1 VLCRSIYSML
11 KEQSEITSHPEGSYL
26 MELSQKAKTVLALC
40 KPMKIVFGVNK
51 IYSGYLKELQIGSYM
66 LNSIISGSQS
76 TEFYHKT
83 EYFLKQAQTTP
94 MEFAVHFAGLK
105 SVVRD
110 LLSSVSPKSLHPQLK
125 EVIEKLEVSSRKDA
139 EFEIG
144 AWLRVTDDINFAVEM
159 NKENVEVIRTKVLA
173 AIKDSGM
180 DVMEKLCGKTPMNY
194 QNVFEDLPYQSLVPS
209 DLGLPIVVES
219 QMTYIYGVKG
229 YVNIEC
235 SFTKPSATLEV
246 SNKMAYTYNGYAGTV
261 CPFTQELLAAG
272 INIHRSYNMPMKTLI
287 EVEPKTSQL
296 KISMSKS
303 EQVESS
309 AMNVDIHHYQ
319 VTPYTVKKPLVFSD
333 LTPAILHPNTKI
345 IRSKAR
351 QTVHEI
357 SMGQLLGLDL
367 SAKIET
373 ECDLFD
379 YKTQMDSWSAY
390 NYNPLAKTFFHF
402 TETAM
407 TYDGKPSAR
416 YHKYSFV
423 YNPSSSTTKSAEVI
437 VNFSFAQK
445 EKNQETKKI
454 HYSVER
460 KTIESQ
466 HLRQSSRTD
475 IRLDDCLRKL
485 DTEVGYAVNALVS
498 AKLIGGQE
506 KTYTYT
512 VTGAGGKNQLT
523 HKWNIHFENE
533 QEQSYLK
540 NLCVNGL
547 MQYPTS
553 WTSDAKF
560 LYSNKVAFG
569 QTCDQHWINV
579 EGMSQVSEEQKMFSK
594 ISEESRLCQSH
605 SEEEEKYRLEMNNCR
620 ESEKEKM
627 WNLEK
632 KHSEAVQ
639 KKLESCEKKRLQS
652 VSLDQTMF
660 TVTYSQSLP
669 KQVLESTKTLNT
681 LTKAV
686 LFPYIYQISES
697 QEGNKIYINLK
708 INQKVNTVTVEVKSP
723 EETIVFKNIRIPQEL
738 KEIVPLVSGQ
748 SPFEQTYKYL
758 TGTPFFGKCVLGQ
771 EYVHSFDKKTYSY
784 QIDECDHLITSD
796 CSKDQEHAILAKEV
810 NGHKHITIFE
820 SKTKI
825 TLRPAQAYH
834 NFVENWSLEVDDKK
848 VSLNKNEK
856 KTIKIESDSLLKGEV
871 TLYWHSDN
879 VVEVNT
885 PHSRITHKGRVVYV
899 EEKSLMA
906 DGSHC
911 GLCGDYSMI
920 KSADI
925 KSPKE
930 CVLSTN
936 KLAAKSYRVKSS
948 QCKPLPESIS
958 KKIRSEEEKC
968 NKQTT
973 KRTEVSSIYRKAGQD
988 LHHSLRHSV
997 ITQEDKVCFSR
1008 EQLVHCINRS
1018 QPRELRDWSLNYVC
1032 FPNGD
1037 EAESYRQRCES
1048 GENLVSEFR
1057 SKEISFTTV
1066 MKRPT
1071 TCVFHKN

>member
-1 VLCRSIYSML
+1 MGRYLRIAAITMLMKCQPETVQLQKLAVMTWFEQDLEVSRFIYSML
-11 KEQSEITSHPEGSYL
+11 KEQTKIELESHPEGSYL
-26 MELSQKAKTVLALC
+26 KELSLEAMTVFPLC
-40 KPMKIVFGVNK
+40 KPMNIVLGVNK
-51 IYSGYLKELQIGSYM
+51 INSGYLKELEIGSYM

-144 AWLRVTDDINFAVEM
+144 AWLRVTDDINFAVEL
-159 NKENVEVIRTKVLA
+159 NKEN
-173 AIKDSGM
+173 M

-287 EVEPKTSQL
+287 EFEPKTSQL

-309 AMNVDIHHYQ
+309 AMNVDIHHYR

-345 IRSKAR
+345 IRSEAR

-390 NYNPLAKTFFHF
+390 NYSPLAKTFFHF

-407 TYDGKPSAR
+407 TSDGKPSAR

-423 YNPSSSTTKSAEVI
+423 YNPSSSPTKSTEVI

-475 IRLDDCLRKL
+475 IRLDD
-485 DTEVGYAVNALVS
+485 
-498 AKLIGGQE
+498 
-506 KTYTYT
+506 
-512 VTGAGGKNQLT
+512 
-523 HKWNIHFENE
+523 
-533 QEQSYLK
+533 
-540 NLCVNGL
+540 
-547 MQYPTS
+547 
-553 WTSDAKF
+553 
-560 LYSNKVAFG
+560 
-569 QTCDQHWINV
+569 
-579 EGMSQVSEEQKMFSK
+579 
-594 ISEESRLCQSH
+594 
-605 SEEEEKYRLEMNNCR
+605 
-620 ESEKEKM
+620 
-627 WNLEK
+627 
-632 KHSEAVQ
+632 
-639 KKLESCEKKRLQS
+639 
-652 VSLDQTMF
+652 
-660 TVTYSQSLP
+660 
-669 KQVLESTKTLNT
+669 
-681 LTKAV
+681 
-686 LFPYIYQISES
+686 
-697 QEGNKIYINLK
+697 
-708 INQKVNTVTVEVKSP
+708 
-723 EETIVFKNIRIPQEL
+723 
-738 KEIVPLVSGQ
+738 
-748 SPFEQTYKYL
+748 
-758 TGTPFFGKCVLGQ
+758 
-771 EYVHSFDKKTYSY
+771 
-784 QIDECDHLITSD
+784 
-796 CSKDQEHAILAKEV
+796 
-810 NGHKHITIFE
+810 
-820 SKTKI
+820 
-825 TLRPAQAYH
+825 
-834 NFVENWSLEVDDKK
+834 
-848 VSLNKNEK
+848 
-856 KTIKIESDSLLKGEV
+856 
-871 TLYWHSDN
+871 
-879 VVEVNT
+879 
-885 PHSRITHKGRVVYV
+885 
-899 EEKSLMA
+899 
-906 DGSHC
+906 
-911 GLCGDYSMI
+911 
-920 KSADI
+920 
-925 KSPKE
+925 
-930 CVLSTN
+930 
-936 KLAAKSYRVKSS
+936 
-948 QCKPLPESIS
+948 
-958 KKIRSEEEKC
+958 
-968 NKQTT
+968 
-973 KRTEVSSIYRKAGQD
+973 
-988 LHHSLRHSV
+988 
-997 ITQEDKVCFSR
+997 
-1008 EQLVHCINRS
+1008 
-1018 QPRELRDWSLNYVC
+1018 
-1032 FPNGD
+1032 
-1037 EAESYRQRCES
+1037 
-1048 GENLVSEFR
+1048 
-1057 SKEISFTTV
+1057 
-1066 MKRPT
+1066 
-1071 TCVFHKN
+1071 